1 MFSKLRTLTAV
12 CGVAVLAISAVT
24 MACPNDAQQVAVKSQ
39 CGSQK
44 TAAVQVA
51 NTKQQCSKSR
61 KASTVAVK
69 SQCGSQKTAA
79 VQVANTKQQCSKSRK
94 ASTVAVASKK
104 AGCAKSAATTETL
117 ALLAKAISTMPA
129 CDARSSVVTA
139 YRTMAKANPTLVCEK
154 QCAAVKAVLANAK
167 STCSSAK
174 TIAVAGKSAAS
185 GCCVSQTSRT
195 RATQVANTTTCDPAA
210 CAAACRAAAKATKVS
225 DAAACAAA
233 KAKGAKVAAFGPTA
247 CSKSKQARYVAFGCK
262 KTDKL
267 ARTAARGYLDLIRDL
282 KTYSGA
288 DGCAVSAA
296 SKLLAQMIQDESA
309 RAQVQT
315 PDVKVETVSNIQ
327 TPVALGAVSDVK
339 KTKRSQC
346 SAGKK

>member
-24 MACPNDAQQVAVKSQ
+24 MACPNDAQQVAAKSQ
-39 CGSQK
+39 S
-44 TAAVQVA
+44 
-51 NTKQQCSKSR
+51 
-61 KASTVAVK
+61 
-69 SQCGSQKTAA
+69 GSQKTAA

-117 ALLAKAISTMPA
+117 ALLAKAISAMPD
-129 CDARSSVVTA
+129 CGARASVVTA

-154 QCAAVKAVLANAK
+154 QCAAVKAVLA
-167 STCSSAK
+167 SSATCRSAK
-174 TIAVAGKSAAS
+174 AIAVAGKSAAS
-185 GCCVSQTSRT
+185 GCCVSQGSKT
-195 RATQVANTTTCDPAA
+195 RATQVANTTICDPAA

-267 ARTAARGYLDLIRDL
+267 ARAAARGYLDLIREM

-288 DGCAVSAA
+288 DGCAVSTA
-296 SKLLAQMIQDESA
+296 SKLLAQMIQDDSA
-309 RAQVQT
+309 RAQAQT
-315 PDVKVETVSNIQ
+315 PEVKVEAVANIQ